1 VIKVIT
7 KEQLIEEIRK
17 VTQRGWIKSVKRT
30 RNVRNDGAVGNTLEK
45 LLGIPENNL
54 PIANANGWE
63 LKGQRLHTSSLVTL
77 KHYEPFPGEPILSPR
92 CCFRFTAGPTN
103 KPARSTPETR

>member
-1 VIKVIT
+1 MIKIIT

-17 VTQRGWIKSVKRT
+17 VSKQGWIKSVKRT
-30 RNVRNDGAVGNTLEK
+30 KTTRNDGAVGNTLEK

-77 KHYEPFPGEPILSPR
+77 KHYEPFPEGLILSPK
-92 CCFRFTAGPTN
+92 CFFLFMVGL
-103 KPARSTPETR
+103 TRKQAKNIHAMK